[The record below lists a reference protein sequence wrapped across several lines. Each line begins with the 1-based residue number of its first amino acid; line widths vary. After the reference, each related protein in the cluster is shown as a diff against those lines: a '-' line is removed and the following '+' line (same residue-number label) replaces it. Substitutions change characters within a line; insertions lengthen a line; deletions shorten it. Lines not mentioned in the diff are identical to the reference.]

1 MQYLWQ
7 TFWYRVEYT
16 PSMKIERHGQAK
28 ILTQQEIELLF
39 NKGLLCERDRTLF
52 GVCLYTACRIA
63 EACSLMVKDIYTN
76 SGAVRSTINFRKANT
91 KGKLQ
96 TRTIPVI
103 EDLRSLLTFWRSH
116 AGETYLFPGR
126 HPNHHWKHLHTNS
139 ADQILREACDRV
151 GIEGAS
157 THSFRRTALTQMSN
171 AGIPLRII
179 QEISGHSNLEQLQR
193 YLDVKPDQIKGA
205 IASLSMLSYTGK
217 GEFPL
222 VEDELSAVPLPR
234 EQLSQL
240 SQAQS
245 DAPEE
250 IPDR

>member
-1 MQYLWQ
+1 
-7 TFWYRVEYT
+7 
-16 PSMKIERHGQAK
+16 MKIERHGQAK

-39 NKGLLCERDRTLF
+39 NKGLLSCRDRTLF

-103 EDLRSLLTFWRSH
+103 EDLRSLLTSWRSH
-116 AGETYLFPGR
+116 VGQTYLFPGR
-126 HPNHHWKHLHTNS
+126 HPNHHWKHLHPDS
-139 ADQILREACDRV
+139 ADKILRKAFERS

-179 QEISGHSNLEQLQR
+179 QEISGHNNLEQLQH
-193 YLDVKPDQIKGA
+193 YLEVKPDQVKGA

-217 GEFPL
+217 GKYPG
-222 VEDELSAVPLPR
+222 VEHKLPAVPLPR
-234 EQLSQL
+234 EQLSQGL
-240 SQAQS
+240 S
-245 DAPEE
+245 DATEE
-250 IPDR
+250 ILDW

>member
-1 MQYLWQ
+1 MNYSS
-7 TFWYRVEYT
+7 YSYSNSAT
-16 PSMKIERHGQAK
+16 PKIEGHGQAK
-28 ILTQQEIELLF
+28 ILTQEEIELLF
-39 NKGLLCERDRTLF
+39 NDGLQTSRDRTLF

-63 EACSLMVKDIYTN
+63 EACSLEVVDIYTAK
-76 SGAVRSTINFRKANT
+76 GTVRPTINFRKGNT

-103 EDLRSLLTFWRSH
+103 EDLRSLLTSWKSY
-116 AGETYLFPGR
+116 AGQTYLFPGR
-126 HPNHHWKHLHTNS
+126 HKSHHWRHLHPDS
-139 ADQILREACDRV
+139 ADRILREAFSRA

-193 YLDVKPDQIKGA
+193 YLEVKPDQVRGA

-217 GEFPL
+217 HALPH
-222 VEDELSAVPLPR
+222 VPDEKTAAPLPVER
-234 EQLSQL
+234 L
-240 SQAQS
+240 SQALT
-245 DAPEE
+245 DLETEE
-250 IPDR
+250 IPDW

>member
-1 MQYLWQ
+1 MQYLRQ

-39 NKGLLCERDRTLF
+39 NKGLLSERDRTLF

-217 GEFPL
+217 GEFPP